1 MVLAAG
7 CTGGTP
13 PPPSGQAT
21 PQTADGAGAADGD
34 AGRGVSAAELDAAVT
49 AAIEGLPTPDSVT
62 MAEVRQAIDAAV
74 TAAVEGLPT
83 PEAVSMAEVRQ
94 AVEAAVTE
102 AVEGLP
108 TSDSVSMAE
117 VRLVVDA
124 VVAAAVDGLPVPDS
138 VSMAEVRQAIDAAV
152 ASAVDAALAAAEAGA
167 SVGKDSDGEVVG
179 GSPLRSQPAAYTRH
193 VVDEAIALYRS
204 AGRGAAVQR
213 FSDPASVDGQWYVFI
228 VDAAGTVVAHPD
240 QSLIGESL
248 HGWVGTDVNG
258 YNFGPE
264 MLAADHTGRWVPY
277 VFVNPQGDRLG
288 DEGAFE
294 LKNAWVK
301 RHDGLLFAS
310 GWHIDSETFLPQ
322 LINEA
327 AEHFGA
333 GGLEATLAFY
343 NDPEGISAGL
353 IPTVAYYNSTDTLQ
367 GDFSGFIAA
376 PGGELL
382 AHFDPTLIGTDIE
395 NLLGPAVWGATAQG
409 SWITAA
415 DNPPGTGPATMRVYA
430 VDVAGT
436 LIGGGWYT
444 SPADATSP

>member
-7 CTGGTP
+7 CTGGASP
-13 PPPSGQAT
+13 PGTGQAT
-21 PQTADGAGAADGD
+21 PQTADGVGAADGD

-49 AAIEGLPTPDSVT
+49 AAIEGLPIPEAVTMAEVRQAVEAAVAAAVEGLPVPETVT

-74 TAAVEGLPT
+74 TV
-83 PEAVSMAEVRQ
+83 
-94 AVEAAVTE
+94 

-108 TSDSVSMAE
+108 TSEAVTMAE
-117 VRLVVDA
+117 VRLVVEA
-124 VVAAAVDGLPVPDS
+124 VVAAAVDGLPIPEAVT
-138 VSMAEVRQAIDAAV
+138 MAEVRQAIDAAV
-152 ASAVDAALAAAEAGA
+152 GEAVDAALAAAEAGA

-204 AGRGAAVQR
+204 DGRGAAVDR
-213 FSDPASVDGQWYVFI
+213 YSDPASVDGQWYVFI
-228 VDAAGTVVAHPD
+228 VDTAGTVVAHPD

-277 VFVNPQGDRLG
+277 VFVNPAGDDLG
-288 DEGAFE
+288 DQGVFE

-322 LINEA
+322 LIAEA
-327 AEHFGA
+327 AGHFRA

-353 IPTVAYYNSTDTLQ
+353 IPTAEYYNRTGALD
-367 GDFSGFIAA
+367 GFFSGFIAA

-395 NLLGPAVWGATAQG
+395 DLLGPAVWSATAQG